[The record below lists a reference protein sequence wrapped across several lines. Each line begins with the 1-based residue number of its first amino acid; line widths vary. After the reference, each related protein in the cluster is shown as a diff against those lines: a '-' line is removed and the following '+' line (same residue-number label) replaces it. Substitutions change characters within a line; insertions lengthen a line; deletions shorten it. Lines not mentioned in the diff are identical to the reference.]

1 MRARLDTD
9 GYAMIRSF
17 LSRDDVDTAY
27 DFILQ
32 SLRERL
38 PLAPKGPIQ
47 KNIGL
52 INRQDVATAEPLRR
66 ITEHKSLYELLE
78 RLLGEEV
85 ITTGFKWLRAVGIKE
100 FTGVHMDRVFL
111 GGSSRM
117 LTVWIPISKCPTWC
131 GPIMVARGS
140 HKDPAYAEIQRT
152 YGESKVG
159 ADGTASGWLYDD
171 GSALARDLGREVEW
185 KSANFWPGDIL
196 ILDSRVLHM
205 TATNVS
211 EEMRISCDTRWQPRS
226 DPRDP
231 KITSWHAQPP
241 DMPPA
246 C

>member
-1 MRARLDTD
+1 MHQHQI
-9 GYAMIRSF
+9 M
-17 LSRDDVDTAY
+17 SREHHAA
-27 DFILQ
+27 L
-32 SLRERL
+32 LRQL
-38 PLAPKGPIQ
+38 WVYWQ
-47 KNIGL
+47 
-52 INRQDVATAEPLRR
+52 
-66 ITEHKSLYELLE
+66 
-78 RLLGEEV
+78 
-85 ITTGFKWLRAVGIKE
+85 
-100 FTGVHMDRVFL
+100 
-111 GGSSRM
+111 
-117 LTVWIPISKCPTWC
+117 
-131 GPIMVARGS
+131 VARGS